1 MCLGRGKK
9 PFRSSYK
16 QISFIEFCHLH
27 GNGTLFISFFAF
39 FEFDSMFEGE
49 LDCFGQGGAEKILLI
64 EGKDFDEAVVL
75 VVFFSFAC
83 VEALLPA
90 REI

>member
-1 MCLGRGKK
+1 
-9 PFRSSYK
+9 
-16 QISFIEFCHLH
+16 
-27 GNGTLFISFFAF
+27 
-39 FEFDSMFEGE
+39 MFEGE